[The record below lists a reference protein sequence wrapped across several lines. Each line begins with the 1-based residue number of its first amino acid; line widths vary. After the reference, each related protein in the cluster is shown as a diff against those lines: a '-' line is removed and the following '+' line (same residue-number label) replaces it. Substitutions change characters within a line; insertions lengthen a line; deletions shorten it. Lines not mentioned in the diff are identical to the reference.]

1 MCTEDYYYIEIIDAK
16 MDFNPFVF
24 FLPFANVVGEIKLEL
39 YIQHRTSLYRG
50 V

>member
-1 MCTEDYYYIEIIDAK
+1 MEKIAAILDY
-16 MDFNPFVF
+16 NPFVF
-24 FLPFANVVGEIKLEL
+24 FLPFANVIGEIKLKL